1 MKIGEINTLEIQKE
15 TAIGLFLSDDL
26 GMEVLLPKRY
36 VPKTFQVGDK
46 LDVFIYRDSEDRL
59 ISTTETPKAQLNEL
73 GWMTV
78 KSVTEAGA
86 FLDWGLSKD
95 LFVPLKEQIIKLK
108 EGETHLVFVYLD
120 DLTQRLA
127 ASPRLERFLKDLPEG
142 LEKGTAVKAT
152 IWKEHHPLGFQ
163 VIVNNK
169 YLGMIYSN
177 QLFQDVKIGETLN
190 AYVNAIR
197 DDGRIDVLLQKP
209 GFESIDD
216 ASKALIDILEK
227 NDGFLALTDKSSPED
242 IYATLSMSKKSF
254 KKAVGSLYKSR
265 IIALQESGIKL
276 I

>member
-1 MKIGEINTLEIQKE
+1 VKIGEINTLEIQKE

-36 VPKTFQVGDK
+36 VPKKFQVGDK

-59 ISTTETPKAQLNEL
+59 ISTTETPRAQLREL

-95 LFVPLKEQIIKLK
+95 LFVPLKEQVVKLK
-108 EGETHLVFVYLD
+108 EGETHLVYVYLD

-127 ASPRLERFLKDLPEG
+127 ASPRLERFLKELPEG
-142 LEKGTAVKAT
+142 LEKGSTIKAT

-163 VIVNNK
+163 VIVNDK
-169 YLGMIYSN
+169 YLGMVYAN
-177 QLFQDVKIGETLN
+177 QVFQDLKIGETLN
-190 AYVNAIR
+190 AYVNAVR
-197 DDGRIDVLLQKP
+197 DDGRIDVMLQKP
-209 GFESIDD
+209 GHESIDD
-216 ASKALIDILEK
+216 ASKELIDALEK
-227 NDGFLALTDKSSPED
+227 SNGFLPLTDKSSPED
-242 IYATLSMSKKSF
+242 IYSTLSMSKKSF

-265 IIALQESGIKL
+265 IIELQNDGIKL
-276 I
+276 L

>member
-1 MKIGEINTLEIQKE
+1 VKIGETNTLKIEKE

-26 GMEVLLPKRY
+26 GIEVLLPKRY
-36 VPKTFQVGDK
+36 LPNKFEIGDK

-59 ISTTETPKAQLNEL
+59 ISTTETPRAKLNEL

-95 LFVPLKEQIIKLK
+95 LFVPLKEQIVKLK
-108 EGETHLVFVYLD
+108 EGEEHLVYVYLD

-127 ASPRLERFLKDLPEG
+127 ASLRLERYLKDLPEG
-142 LEKGTAVKAT
+142 LEKGTEIKAT

-163 VIVNNK
+163 AIVNDK
-169 YLGMIYSN
+169 YLGMVYSN
-177 QLFQDVKIGETLN
+177 QIFQDLKIGDTFN

-197 DDGRIDVLLQKP
+197 EDGRIDVLLQKP
-209 GFESIDD
+209 GHESIDD
-216 ASKALIDILEK
+216 ASKELFDALEK
-227 NDGFLALTDKSSPED
+227 NNGFLPLTDKSSPED
-242 IYATLSMSKKSF
+242 IYASLSMSKKSF

-265 IIALQESGIKL
+265 ILELQKDGIKL
-276 I
+276 V